1 MNIAL
6 TLSRHTS
13 NSLASLLP
21 LPFHYVLGLYNTLLK
36 AVAEE
41 KKQQEGGSQGS
52 GMSGIGGY
60 KMPTSV
66 SFSNP
71 AVGSTNIHF

>member
-36 AVAEE
+36 ADAEE
-41 KKQQEGGSQGS
+41 KKQQSGQQGS
-52 GMSGIGGY
+52 DLGGIGGY
-60 KMPTSV
+60 RMPTSV

-71 AVGSTNIHF
+71 AVGSTNIRF

>member
-36 AVAEE
+36 AAAEE
-41 KKQQEGGSQGS
+41 KKQEGQNGS
-52 GMSGIGGY
+52 GMPGMSGY
-60 KMPTSV
+60 KMPS
-66 SFSNP
+66 SFSLSNP
-71 AVGSTNIHF
+71 AVGSTSIKF

>member
-13 NSLASLLP
+13 NSLASLLS

-36 AVAEE
+36 AAAEE
-41 KKQQEGGSQGS
+41 KKQQGGQEGGSGLG
-52 GMSGIGGY
+52 GMSGY
-60 KMPTSV
+60 RMPTSV
-66 SFSNP
+66 SLSNP
-71 AVGSTNIHF
+71 AVGSTNIRF

>member
-13 NSLASLLP
+13 NSLASLLT

-36 AVAEE
+36 AAAEE
-41 KKQQEGGSQGS
+41 KKQEGGQQGS
-52 GMSGIGGY
+52 GMPGMSGY
-60 KMPTSV
+60 RMPTSV
-66 SFSNP
+66 SLSNP
-71 AVGSTNIHF
+71 AVGSTNIRF